1 MEIFTTVD
9 VIGQGLPLI
18 MPNGVIIMNEL
29 KRWIEDEE
37 SKRGYIRTQ
46 TPLMAKS
53 QTSIKYQVI
62 GTIIKE
68 GYVCSR

>member
-46 TPLMAKS
+46 TPLMAK
-53 QTSIKYQVI
+53 V
-62 GTIIKE
+62 
-68 GYVCSR
+68 RPL